1 MSTHISHNLK
11 LRCHNMKF
19 KTPDSHTWV
28 SVMKNSNKW
37 SKVWEMSFEL
47 CEYYLTAIFEI
58 GILSPETLRLDNNE

>member
-1 MSTHISHNLK
+1 
-11 LRCHNMKF
+11 MKF

-37 SKVWEMSFEL
+37 SKAWEMSFEL